1 MVADSEPGA
10 AAAEVCCW
18 WEDDE
23 SQGTRFVRELRYEER
38 WEVPLL
44 LLLLVA
50 VVLLLLLLL
59 LVDDDEEVKERS
71 WLSLRRGL
79 ERESDGRLAAEAEAV
94 EVDI

>member
-1 MVADSEPGA
+1 MP
-10 AAAEVCCW
+10 
-18 WEDDE
+18 
-23 SQGTRFVRELRYEER
+23 
-38 WEVPLL
+38 PLL
-44 LLLLVA
+44 LLLLLVVVV

-59 LVDDDEEVKERS
+59 LLLFDDEEVKERS